1 MKNILFNTTRQWN
14 CGDEFILFGVRN
26 ILNQLIKNY
35 NSIIYNRNPDIRAQR
50 QGIKILSVKKEHPK
64 LEAIFNIGF
73 KDNSLKYNTDCSFID
88 LAVFAGSPENFG
100 NRNNNFYYHVKKN
113 NIPTIY
119 LGAGGYPSKK
129 NLQKDIFL
137 KSLFVSVRD
146 KKLLEDPL
154 YKQINAKYLPC
165 PALLSAS
172 REKQIKEVKNIA
184 LVFGVPLKYCVQ
196 HNCISQATFDF
207 ICKLYKKLIQDFSD
221 KYKFSIVCHYIDEM
235 PLAHKLF
242 DREKTEIFY
251 SYDAKEYESIYSKF
265 DFVISSRVHGCGMA
279 SSLGIPNINISHD
292 FRSTT
297 CDGFLSDY
305 LYLDTDIASAIKLI
319 EKNIANAPQKSAEII
334 KHKAETLKQYVKYL
348 SNIPAIRK

>member
-14 CGDEFILFGVRN
+14 CGDEFILFGVKN
-26 ILNQLIKNY
+26 ILNNLITNY
-35 NSIIYNRNPDIRAQR
+35 NSIIYNRHPDIRPTR
-50 QGIKILSVKKEHPK
+50 QGIKIIQTRKEHPK
-64 LEAIFNIGF
+64 LEAIFNLGF
-73 KDNSLKYNTDCSFID
+73 RDNSVKYYTDCSFID
-88 LAVFAGSPENFG
+88 LAVFAGTPECFG
-100 NRNNNFYYHVKKN
+100 RRNINFYKHIDKN

-119 LGAGGYPSKK
+119 LGVGCYPEK
-129 NLQKDIFL
+129 NDLQNKIL
-137 KSLFVSVRD
+137 KNALFVSVRD
-146 KKLLEDPL
+146 KKFLNHPL
-154 YKQINAKYLPC
+154 YQQINAKYLPC

-184 LVFGVPLKYCVQ
+184 LVLGVPLKYCVQ

-305 LYLDTDIASAIKLI
+305 LHLDTDIASAIKLI

-334 KHKAETLKQYVKYL
+334 KHKAETLRQYVKYL